1 MMWRFG
7 TVVRLFVLG
16 TLVLA
21 PILLRAQQSEQSES
35 TRKVVNRVTP
45 RYPALAR
52 TMSLKGV
59 VRLEA
64 VVAANGTVKSV
75 DTKGGHPVLV
85 QAAQNAIRQWKYEPS
100 PHETRKTIEIQF
112 TQNSPTQ

>member
-1 MMWRFG
+1 MPRFG
-7 TVVRLFVLG
+7 TVARLCLLG
-16 TLVLA
+16 TIILVPVLS
-21 PILLRAQQSEQSES
+21 PAQQSDQPE
-35 TRKVVNRVTP
+35 RKVVNRVTP
-45 RYPALAR
+45 RYPELAR

-59 VRLEA
+59 VKVEA

-100 PHETRKTIEIQF
+100 SHETRETIEIQF
-112 TQNSPTQ
+112 SPSDGRN